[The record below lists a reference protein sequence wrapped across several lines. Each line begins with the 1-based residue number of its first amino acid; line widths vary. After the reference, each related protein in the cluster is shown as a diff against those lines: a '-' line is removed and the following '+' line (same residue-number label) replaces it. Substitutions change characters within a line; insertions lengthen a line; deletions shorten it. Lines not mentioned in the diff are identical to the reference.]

1 MSACFRDHNFWL
13 TLPVARRT
21 VPVKIRGISV
31 CGRMKPVISSIEIEN
46 RVIVAKYRR
55 LMVGAK
61 VVLVEKASD
70 RQLPETITRVASR
83 VPVGAVRI
91 RLPDAIKPGT
101 YFLRAF
107 NGHGEDAAQSADFE
121 IG

>member
-1 MSACFRDHNFWL
+1 
-13 TLPVARRT
+13 
-21 VPVKIRGISV
+21 
-31 CGRMKPVISSIEIEN
+31 MKSIISSIEIEN

-61 VVLVEKASD
+61 VVLVAKSSG
-70 RQLPETITRVASR
+70 RQLPETVTMVASR
-83 VPVGAVRI
+83 VPVGALRI
-91 RLPDAIKPGT
+91 RLPDAIEPGT

>member
-1 MSACFRDHNFWL
+1 MT
-13 TLPVARRT
+13 TLMAHRT
-21 VPVKIRGISV
+21 FAGASLEISI
-31 CGRMKPVISSIEIEN
+31 CRRMKPVISSIEIEN
-46 RVIVAKYRR
+46 RVIVAKYQR

-70 RQLPETITRVASR
+70 RQLPETATRVASR
-83 VPVGAVRI
+83 VPVGALRI

-101 YFLRAF
+101 YFLKAF
-107 NGHGEDAAQSADFE
+107 NGHGEQAAQSVDFE